1 MLALGY
7 HYVQPVE
14 AADEIEWDG
23 QTWSSIGISQFERGR
38 IVHFSKNF
46 YVCHAYG
53 ILFPGVSLLPTPVL
67 AIFYALALIYLFMGI
82 GVVSDIFMES
92 IEKITSKVV
101 VVDEETKDGNIVQKK
116 YLVWNATIANLT
128 LMALGSSAPEILL
141 AVIETTTTLGE
152 CPGELGASTIVGS
165 ASFNLLV
172 ISAASI
178 YGVTPENDNKPD
190 RDSTLPRGIKKIN
203 DLWVFG
209 VTATF
214 SVFAYIWMWLV
225 LRDQMVEMW
234 EAVLTFLFT
243 FLLLG
248 IAYTA
253 DRCNPANHDNE
264 DADAEGE

>member
-1 MLALGY
+1 
-7 HYVQPVE
+7 
-14 AADEIEWDG
+14 
-23 QTWSSIGISQFERGR
+23 
-38 IVHFSKNF
+38 
-46 YVCHAYG
+46 
-53 ILFPGVSLLPTPVL
+53 
-67 AIFYALALIYLFMGI
+67 
-82 GVVSDIFMES
+82 
-92 IEKITSKVV
+92 
-101 VVDEETKDGNIVQKK
+101 
-116 YLVWNATIANLT
+116 
-128 LMALGSSAPEILL
+128 MALGSSAPEILL

-190 RDSTLPRGIKKIN
+190 RDNSLPNGIKKIN

-234 EAVLTFLFT
+234 EAILTFLFT

-253 DRCNPANHDNE
+253 DRCNPANSE
-264 DADAEGE
+264 DDEDEKEGETPFISYTGTEIYKELIKEKQ